1 MILFFFMQSKLSKLF
16 ILLVTIIAGS
26 QMLFS
31 QEKGKP
37 VSSSELRDELKGIYG
52 ADQGLVNGKIYHP
65 APYGSVNGHPFC
77 LSDEW
82 MEGQA
87 VLDGRLYT
95 GLMLKY
101 DIVKNE
107 LVLNTLNLNNTSLQI
122 ILNTAKISTFMMGD
136 NRFVRFPGS
145 KNDDKPVF
153 CELLSD
159 GEVDYLLLRK
169 KELRINS
176 GGATDFEYKEYFNN
190 YLYKDGELTGF
201 RGRNSLF
208 KLFPGHKKE
217 IRKYISQQGLFM
229 GRKNIEDR
237 AVLVDFCNEI
247 LSEQE

>member
-1 MILFFFMQSKLSKLF
+1 MKSKLPRLF
-16 ILLVTIIAGS
+16 ILFVSILTGTQI
-26 QMLFS
+26 LFS
-31 QEKGKP
+31 QEAGVP
-37 VSSSELRDELKGIYG
+37 LSSQELRDELNGIYG
-52 ADQGLVNGKIYHP
+52 ADPGLVNGKIYHP
-65 APYGSVNGHPFC
+65 SPYGSISGHPFC

-87 VLDGRLYT
+87 ELEGNLYT

-122 ILNTAKISTFMMGD
+122 ILNTGKISTFKLGD
-136 NRFVRFPGS
+136 SQFVRYPGS
-145 KNDDKPVF
+145 ENDGKPVF

-159 GEVDYLLLRK
+159 GEVDYLLLRN
-169 KELRINS
+169 KELRITS

-190 YLYKDGELTGF
+190 YLYKDGKLSGF
-201 RGRNSLF
+201 RGRRSLF
-208 KLFPGHKKE
+208 KLFPEHKKE
-217 IRKYISQQGLFM
+217 IRKYILQQGLFLD
-229 GRKNIEDR
+229 RKNVEDR